1 MRIGDS
7 AKTPIC
13 QILSTV
19 SRSGSP
25 LICGNWEESRV
36 EPQKERLPLCIAQK
50 ILLLRA
56 M

>member
-1 MRIGDS
+1 MRIGHS

-36 EPQKERLPLCIAQK
+36 EPQKRLPLCIAQK
-50 ILLLRA
+50 ILLLRT